1 MAAKNKTFYLTTAIS
16 YVNGAPHLGHAYE
29 AIASDALA
37 RFKRLDGFDVMFLTG
52 TDEYG
57 EKNARTA
64 AKAGIDPQTFVDGNT
79 AKFQAMAGY
88 LNISN
93 DDFVR
98 TSEPRHHRASQA
110 IWQKLI
116 DAGAIYR
123 GNYSGWY
130 SVRDEAYFTED
141 ELTKGEGG
149 AFIAP
154 SGAEVEWVEEDS
166 YFFRLSDWSD
176 RLLQH
181 YEANPDFIQP
191 VSRRNEVISF
201 VKSGLRDLSVSRRR
215 LTWGIRVPNDD
226 DHVMYVWLDAL
237 TNYITGVGYP
247 DVDSDAF
254 TRYWPADYHIIGKD
268 IVRFHTVYW
277 PAFLLA
283 ADLALP
289 KHVFCH
295 GFLNIEGQ
303 KMSKSLGNV
312 LAPRDMIDRYGL
324 DPIRYFLLREV
335 PFGQDGSFSHESIV
349 NRINSDLANDLG
361 NLAQRVLSMIAKNCG
376 AQVPEHGPL
385 EAADEALLESAAALL
400 PKVRDIIDT
409 DLAFHNALA
418 EIWRIV
424 GEANRYVDTQ
434 APWELK
440 KSNPVRM
447 ATVLYVLAETVRRL
461 GILVQPFVPQ
471 SAAAMLDQL
480 AVAAS
485 DRDFAAIDAD
495 HSLTPGTALPKPQG
509 VFPRFLDEAPA

>member
-1 MAAKNKTFYLTTAIS
+1 MAAENKAFYLTTAIS

-64 AKAGIDPQTFVDGNT
+64 AKAGIEPQAFVDGNT
-79 AKFQAMAGY
+79 AKFKDMAGY

-110 IWQKLI
+110 IWQKLV
-116 DAGAIYR
+116 DAGEIYR

-141 ELTKGEGG
+141 ELTKSEGG
-149 AFIAP
+149 AFFAP

-166 YFFRLSDWSD
+166 YFFRLSNWGD

-181 YEANPDFIQP
+181 FDDHPDFIQP
-191 VSRRNEVISF
+191 QSRRNEVTSF

-215 LTWGIRVPNDD
+215 LTWGIRVPGDD
-226 DHVMYVWLDAL
+226 EHVMYVWLDAL
-237 TNYITGVGYP
+237 TNYLTGVGYP
-247 DVDSDAF
+247 DEESDTF
-254 TRYWPADYHIIGKD
+254 RRFWPADYHIIGKD

-283 ADLALP
+283 AGLALP

-312 LAPRDMIDRYGL
+312 LAPGDMIGRYGL

-361 NLAQRVLSMIAKNCG
+361 NLAQRVLSMINKNCG
-376 AQVPEHGPL
+376 AVVPQHGDLVP
-385 EAADEALLESAAALL
+385 ADQALLEAAAALL
-400 PKVRDIIDT
+400 PAVRRIIDA

-418 EIWRIV
+418 EIWRLV
-424 GEANRYVDTQ
+424 GDANRYVDVQ

-440 KSNPVRM
+440 KKDPDRM

-461 GILVQPFVPQ
+461 AILVQPYVPQ
-471 SAAAMLDQL
+471 SASAMLDQF
-480 AVAAS
+480 AVAAG
-485 DRDFAAIDAD
+485 DRSFAALDED
-495 HSLTPGTALPKPQG
+495 KRLKPGTPLPKPEG
-509 VFPRFLDEAPA
+509 VFPRFVDEVAP